1 MDFPSLRVFLSVA
14 EHRSVTRA
22 AAALGR
28 VASNVTT
35 RIQQLEEDF
44 GVLLFNRDGRQMTL
58 TREGRLFLSYAKR
71 MAALA
76 DEARHS
82 LSASSRPATL
92 RVGTME
98 STAASRL
105 PHILPRF
112 ATVAPHISLRLTMG
126 ATRDLARAVLA
137 EEVDCALIALPIGK
151 NAAAWLADVDLC
163 QLELA
168 PLWSEEV
175 LIILPP
181 DHPPVRHASDIT
193 VGALAALEAG
203 CTYRRMAEDWLGRL
217 SPFFMTIEMSS
228 YHAVIASV
236 LAGGAVGVAPAS
248 VLSQLQ
254 LSRDMVQTVVA
265 GSAETALLSR
275 KNGGSSELDI
285 FRTALLSAGED
296 NP

>member
-1 MDFPSLRVFLSVA
+1 VDFPSLRVFLSVA

-35 RIQQLEEDF
+35 RIQQLEEDL
-44 GVLLFNRDGRQMTL
+44 GVLLFNRDGKQMTL

-112 ATVAPHISLRLTMG
+112 GTVAPHISLRLTMG

-137 EEVDCALIALPIGK
+137 EELDCALIALPIGK
-151 NAAAWLADVDLC
+151 HAAAWLADVDFC

-181 DHPPVRHASDIT
+181 DHPPVRNAADIT
-193 VGALAALEAG
+193 VGTLAALEAG

-217 SPFFMTIEMSS
+217 PPFMTIEMSS
-228 YHAVIASV
+228 YHAVVASV
-236 LAGGAVGVAPAS
+236 LAGGAVGVVPAS
-248 VLSQLQ
+248 ILSQLQ
-254 LSRDMVQTVVA
+254 VSRDMIQTVVA
-265 GSAETALLSR
+265 GSAQTSFLTR
-275 KNGGSSELDI
+275 KNAGSSELDT
-285 FRTALLSAGED
+285 FRTALLSAGGASS
-296 NP
+296 